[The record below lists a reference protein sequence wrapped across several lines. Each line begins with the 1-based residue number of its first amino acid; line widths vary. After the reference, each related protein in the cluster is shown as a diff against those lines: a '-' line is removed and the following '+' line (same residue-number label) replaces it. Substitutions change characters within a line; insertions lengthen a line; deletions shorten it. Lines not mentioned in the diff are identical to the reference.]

1 MNQKN
6 EIDAKEEER
15 QELKLK
21 LPSYEKRDSLRS
33 SLSKVQKELKKYQN
47 DILKPTKDRDDYQA
61 KIKEAQAEIQKIESI
76 SDQSEEYYG
85 KLSVLNQKKST
96 LSSTSSDLSDFS
108 KKLVVFQNNV
118 ENCIEL
124 QKTYLEKYQSFQEID
139 RKYYESMSGIIAKE
153 KLKESYKKFRK
164 LQEELEEN
172 SKKIL
177 STNENGKVV
186 TEISIDEIITN
197 KDRGM
202 QDDI

>member
-1 MNQKN
+1 M
-6 EIDAKEEER
+6 
-15 QELKLK
+15 
-21 LPSYEKRDSLRS
+21 
-33 SLSKVQKELKKYQN
+33 
-47 DILKPTKDRDDYQA
+47 KPTKDRDDYQA

-76 SDQSEEYYG
+76 SDQSEEFYG

-153 KLKESYKKFRK
+153 KLKET
-164 LQEELEEN
+164 LDAMIAEGA
-172 SKKIL
+172 I
-177 STNENGKVV
+177 
-186 TEISIDEIITN
+186 
-197 KDRGM
+197 
-202 QDDI
+202 